1 MAKGR
6 RRRGAAEPDIDIAG
20 TYTLITDRPAAR
32 GPVGVDGA
40 GADAWAAV
48 AAEASSA
55 VEAASVVDGVEADG
69 GEGGGAGDAGAAGAA
84 GAGAEEAD
92 SGAGTKML
100 RNSLF
105 LMASAG
111 LTAGIGFIFWAL
123 VAHLYSSTQIGL
135 ATTLLSAISLIS
147 FLSTFG
153 FGNTMIRF
161 QAEGAARHRQVSM
174 MLALVAG
181 ASFVLGTGY
190 VLAVKVISP
199 DLSFI
204 RDKPVYALVLIVI
217 CVFATVNLVTD
228 SVFMAARRA
237 EYNTLVDG
245 FIQSL
250 SKLAIPVFVTGMG
263 AMGIV
268 AASGTGYVVATLA
281 SLYLMNRKLGFRF
294 SFRLGGTRIRETAS
308 YSATTHFSSLL
319 NLIPQLAL
327 PIITLRWL
335 GPDDV
340 TYFYLGSQI
349 ASLLSTGSY
358 AIGDALFSEGAHDP
372 QQLHGLMKR
381 SAAIMTAVMVPGVG
395 AVILVREPL
404 LSLFGSK
411 YPGHAQGLLTVLAL
425 GALAVAFHTWATS
438 ALRITGRMKPLLG
451 SNLVYMVATLALALG
466 FAHRGLNWI
475 GWSWALGNL
484 ASGLFAVAFVP
495 GAKAA
500 FDGAGADY
508 EGYDEL
514 EPDGDLARDGDRV
527 PAGVGAAGPRERP
540 QARQNPWMGVGDST
554 AITSPMFFPWNRPEV
569 RERSD
574 RFDAYERHS
583 RLEQAGGLR
592 MRPRSMP
599 RQAGPVVVPPAPR
612 VPSAPPPSAA
622 EETVIMRPI
631 NVPESFFRPEPKE
644 RGPVPAPGSR
654 PGPSR
659 AEPPPRAEE
668 RLDDDIAGEP
678 DGPWRPS
685 GL

>member
-6 RRRGAAEPDIDIAG
+6 RRRGAARPRGDASKAEHGDIAG
-20 TYTLITDRPAAR
+20 RDDIGDRAGFTDQATQATRADR
-32 GPVGVDGA
+32 GDYGGH
-40 GADAWAAV
+40 G
-48 AAEASSA
+48 
-55 VEAASVVDGVEADG
+55 GGADG
-69 GEGGGAGDAGAAGAA
+69 GDSGPEGGGGEDAGG
-84 GAGAEEAD
+84 
-92 SGAGTKML
+92 GAGTKML

-111 LTAGIGFIFWAL
+111 LTAGIGFLFWAL

-161 QAEGAARHRQVSM
+161 QADGAARHRQVSV

-190 VLAVKVISP
+190 ILAVKVISP
-199 DLSFI
+199 DLAFI

-250 SKLAIPVFVTGMG
+250 SKLAIPMFVTGMG
-263 AMGIV
+263 AMGVV

-340 TYFYLGSQI
+340 TYFYLGTQI

-372 QQLHGLMKR
+372 EQLQSLMKR
-381 SAAIMTAVMVPGVG
+381 SAAIMTAVMVPGVT

-466 FAHRGLNWI
+466 FAHRGLDWI

-484 ASGLFAVAFVP
+484 ASGLFAVVFVP

-500 FDGAGADY
+500 FDEAGVDH
-508 EGYDEL
+508 EGYE
-514 EPDGDLARDGDRV
+514 EPAPQEALARGGDRV

-540 QARQNPWMGVGDST
+540 LPRQNPWIGVGDST

-569 RERSD
+569 RGRSD
-574 RFDAYERHS
+574 RFDAYEHESS
-583 RLEQAGGLR
+583 RLEPTGGLR
-592 MRPRSMP
+592 VRPRSMP
-599 RQAGPVVVPPAPR
+599 RQAGPVAV
-612 VPSAPPPSAA
+612 PPPSPQ
-622 EETVIMRPI
+622 EETQILRPI
-631 NVPESFFRPEPKE
+631 VVPDSFFRPEPE
-644 RGPVPAPGSR
+644 DHDRLPEQGRRGEAPESR
-654 PGPSR
+654 GDAGPG
-659 AEPPPRAEE
+659 ADEADHHWQPPGR
-668 RLDDDIAGEP
+668 
-678 DGPWRPS
+678 
-685 GL
+685 

>member
-69 GEGGGAGDAGAAGAA
+69 GEGGGAGDAGAA

-161 QAEGAARHRQVSM
+161 QAEGAARHRQVSV

-181 ASFVLGTGY
+181 ASFALGTGY

-372 QQLHGLMKR
+372 QQLHSLMKR

-508 EGYDEL
+508 EGYEEL

-612 VPSAPPPSAA
+612 MPSAPPPSAA

>member
-6 RRRGAAEPDIDIAG
+6 RRRGTAEPDTNYPDTDSSDLVGSDLDGSEPDGSELDG
-20 TYTLITDRPAAR
+20 T
-32 GPVGVDGA
+32 
-40 GADAWAAV
+40 
-48 AAEASSA
+48 
-55 VEAASVVDGVEADG
+55 
-69 GEGGGAGDAGAAGAA
+69 
-84 GAGAEEAD
+84 GAEGTSD
-92 SGAGTKML
+92 GSNSGPGTKML

-153 FGNTMIRF
+153 FGATMIRF
-161 QAEGAARHRQVSM
+161 QARDAARHRQVSV
-174 MLALVAG
+174 MLGLVAT

-190 VLAVKVISP
+190 VLAVKLISP
-199 DLSFI
+199 DLAFV
-204 RDKPVYALVLIVI
+204 RDKPVYALILIVI

-250 SKLAIPVFVTGMG
+250 AKLAVPAAVVGMG

-340 TYFYLGSQI
+340 TYYYLGSQI
-349 ASLLSTGSY
+349 AALLSTGSY

-372 QQLHGLMKR
+372 EQLRSLMKR
-381 SAAIMTAVMVPGVG
+381 SATIMTAVMVPGVA

-411 YPGHAQGLLTVLAL
+411 YPGHAQGLLTILAL

-475 GWSWALGNL
+475 GWAWALGNL

-495 GAKAA
+495 GAKMAA
-500 FDGAGADY
+500 LAEAAEDY
-508 EGYDEL
+508 DDFEGL
-514 EPDGDLARDGDRV
+514 EPDEDRV
-527 PAGVGAAGPRERP
+527 PAGVGTAAPDSQPRERP
-540 QARQNPWMGVGDST
+540 RARQSPWIGVGDST
-554 AITSPMFFPWNRPEV
+554 AITEPMFFPWNRPEA
-569 RERSD
+569 RGRSD
-574 RFDAYERHS
+574 RFENYERQSS
-583 RLEQAGGLR
+583 RLQPAGGLR
-592 MRPRSMP
+592 VRPRSKP
-599 RQAGPVVVPPAPR
+599 RQAGPVAV
-612 VPSAPPPSAA
+612 PPPSPE
-622 EETVIMRPI
+622 EETQILRPI
-631 NVPESFFRPEPKE
+631 VVPDSFFRPEPGQRDRLPKPAA
-644 RGPVPAPGSR
+644 RGAEPE
-654 PGPSR
+654 SR
-659 AEPPPRAEE
+659 ADAHPG
-668 RLDDDIAGEP
+668 AGEP
-678 DGPWRPS
+678 DDPWLPPER
-685 GL
+685 

>member
-55 VEAASVVDGVEADG
+55 VEAASVVDTGEADG
-69 GEGGGAGDAGAAGAA
+69 GEGGGAGDAGAA

-508 EGYDEL
+508 EGYEEL